1 MKSLL
6 IMDGLARLCLLLPVY
21 LTGRSLGSIVGCLV
35 IGLLG
40 WLWFSVLLARACG
53 DQMQSGNTHAEN
65 GQKQE
70 RDFFARIGSLCGG
83 GCAWIVYLIG
93 FFYFLAHTAV
103 FMNLCA
109 ELAGTYLL
117 PDVPVPVLAVLPLA
131 AGLYLAYS
139 GIEVR
144 GRVSELLTP
153 FLLVLFLVM
162 VSVAAYGLRLQP
174 GEEMQLRAD
183 NRLMTGS
190 YEVFASLGGMFLPIL
205 TAFLSQAEGHDGK
218 RTPDVGK
225 ILRRAACW
233 SLIPAGILLFLTAA
247 SFGTRG
253 MMAFKFPQIRVMSN
267 VTVPGGFIQRWD
279 VFFLALLLFSL
290 AITVGSGFWYMNLI
304 LERLWKEVKEQRY
317 VFAEARRREAEQSAM
332 RTNSSEW
339 ETEIAAELTGLEIDE
354 RMREDCWEEEI
365 RKAYAGKERADSLD
379 YGLYLLQ
386 GIAVFVAFCAAG
398 GFLNAETAIS
408 YYRALNLYLL
418 TPVMFLFY
426 FILYFRGRQK
436 KKELTALLLFICLIL
451 TGCTAKELEDRMFPM
466 ALEMRVE
473 GEEIA
478 MTYAWNGEN
487 ASGSGGGEKTDAGD
501 DEEESGTE
509 QAESSFGTEP
519 ESSDS
524 DKNAEIENGDPE
536 TEYDMGE
543 GSGGQSAEHN
553 ADGGTGEME
562 GKRTAE
568 MNDDASERRLE
579 REMEYGN
586 QEMQGRITGGTIIKS
601 MEAGGT
607 EQGTEPEISREPE
620 EQGNLTV
627 FRGRTLAEIQKQVEA
642 YSDRYMDYSHV
653 KALILDERL
662 EQYPELEQEIY
673 EWLTGDPAFAASL
686 IIYPAQKSGLS
697 LEKVDRRSDGET
709 GIYLENL
716 YQNNRTVRES
726 AATLG
731 EMAAK
736 YYENQ

>member
-1 MKSLL
+1 MFSHNKKISARQMKSLL

-21 LTGRSLGSIVGCLV
+21 LTGRSLGSIVGCLAV
-35 IGLLG
+35 GLLG
-40 WLWFSVLLARACG
+40 WLWFSVLLARACQEQTG
-53 DQMQSGNTHAEN
+53 AGIDTGNLSG
-65 GQKQE
+65 
-70 RDFFARIGSLCGG
+70 DFFIRIGCLCGK

-117 PDVPVPVLAVLPLA
+117 PDVPIPVLVVLPLM

-153 FLLVLFLVM
+153 LLLFLFLVM
-162 VSVAAYGLRLQP
+162 VSVGAYGLKLQP
-174 GEEMQLRAD
+174 GEEMLLRAD
-183 NRLMTGS
+183 HRLMSGS

-205 TAFLSQAEGHDGK
+205 AAFLGQTGKNGEKEG
-218 RTPDVGK
+218 PEIGK
-225 ILRRAACW
+225 IIRRAACW
-233 SLIPAGILLFLTAA
+233 RLIPAGILLFLTVA

-279 VFFLALLLFSL
+279 VFFLAILLFSL

-317 VFAEARRREAEQSAM
+317 VFAEIERRETERAALM
-332 RTNSSEW
+332 TDSSEW
-339 ETEIAAELTGLEIDE
+339 EEEIAAELTGLEIEE

-365 RKAYAGKERADSLD
+365 RKAYNGKEQEESLN

-386 GIAVFVAFCAAG
+386 GIAIFVAFCAAG

-436 KKELTALLLFICLIL
+436 KAEMAALLLLLCLIL

-466 ALEMRVE
+466 ALEIRAE
-473 GEEIA
+473 GDGIA
-478 MTYAWNGEN
+478 MTYAWNGES
-487 ASGSGGGEKTDAGD
+487 ASGSGGGEKADAANQ
-501 DEEESGTE
+501 EEESETE
-509 QAESSFGTEP
+509 QTENGFETEP
-519 ESSDS
+519 ES
-524 DKNAEIENGDPE
+524 
-536 TEYDMGE
+536 
-543 GSGGQSAEHN
+543 
-553 ADGGTGEME
+553 
-562 GKRTAE
+562 
-568 MNDDASERRLE
+568 
-579 REMEYGN
+579 
-586 QEMQGRITGGTIIKS
+586 QEAQGRITGGTIIKS
-601 MEAGGT
+601 MEAEGM
-607 EQGTEPEISREPE
+607 EQEEESEMNREPE

-653 KALILDERL
+653 KALILDEKL

-686 IIYPAQKSGLS
+686 IIYPAEKSGLS

-709 GIYLENL
+709 GTYLENL
-716 YQNNRTVRES
+716 YQNNRTIRE
-726 AATLG
+726 AATTLG
-731 EMAAK
+731 EMTAK
-736 YYENQ
+736 YYEKR